1 MRWLELARD
10 LLDGIVK
17 WYGAWEPTFKQE
29 REERKAK
36 KQKDQTNDESRSI
49 SDDDSE

>member
-17 WYGAWEPTFKQE
+17 WYGTWEPTFKEE
-29 REERKAK
+29 REQRKAK
-36 KQKDQTNDESRSI
+36 KQQQQTDEQRDPSG
-49 SDDDSE
+49 DHE

>member
-17 WYGAWEPTFKQE
+17 WYGAWEPIFKQE

-36 KQKDQTNDESRSI
+36 KQKQQHHDEQERVTG
-49 SDDDSE
+49 SDGE